1 MNCCGLTYLNLAH
14 QRVRDIGAKA
24 IMQGIS
30 NSNLIVLSLKANEIT
45 DNACEEM
52 KIMLQK
58 NPKLIKLDLS
68 QNLIAC
74 RGTTF
79 IAVGLSNNSI
89 IKSVDLGYNK
99 IDDEGMK
106 SLTQCLTHNFTL
118 TTLITISNISNDDI
132 AQSII
137 EKRSDSLNSFEN
149 HSNRLE
155 YEPPL
160 TPGTSA
166 RLDAIASGQSFNRVS
181 TALVTIEENE
191 KEVDIEHSEAF
202 DKEKV
207 HIKNV
212 ESTQLSVPWKSGTP
226 KIVPNING
234 IEVGGRRVTT
244 SEGAARARSAASANG
259 TGQELMPLPTPPPS
273 REENDLALRRS
284 YSIDY
289 NMPLD
294 RHGRMQQMA
303 FAHLF
308 PNHDARFDHLDD
320 IKPTRRS
327 EDIGKTIG
335 VPNIGN
341 IGMLNLFSS
350 IVFYIYSF
358 IYLYYIYIPCLY
370 VGVMPLRGEV
380 SRMKDT
386 GQHMLYLRVATPD
399 DPPDMRPYSLVKVG
413 ADYRDERARIKAE
426 RQTNEYKLAK
436 IDYFRDA
443 PIIKQ
448 QLAAMKHPPVNIII
462 IYNINYFILINLI
475 NYSYY

>member
-14 QRVRDIGAKA
+14 QRVRDIGTKA
-24 IMQGIS
+24 IMQS
-30 NSNLIVLSLKANEIT
+30 VNNSNLLVLSLKANEIT
-45 DNACEEM
+45 DDACEEM
-52 KIMLQK
+52 KLMFQK
-58 NPKLIKLDLS
+58 NPKLLKLDLS
-68 QNLIAC
+68 HNLIAC
-74 RGTTF
+74 RGATV
-79 IAVGLSNNSI
+79 ISLGLSSNSI

-99 IDDEGMK
+99 INDDGMK
-106 SLTQCLTHNFTL
+106 ALTQCLTYNFTL

-132 AQSII
+132 AQTII

-149 HSNRLE
+149 NSNRLD

-160 TPGTSA
+160 TPGTSS
-166 RLDAIASGQSFNRVS
+166 RLDAIASGQSFNRTS
-181 TALVTIEENE
+181 TALITILENE
-191 KEVDIEHSEAF
+191 KEAEIEHNELF
-202 DKEKV
+202 DKEIESF
-207 HIKNV
+207 HSPIKNI
-212 ESTQLSVPWKSGTP
+212 ENTELFLSPWKSGTP

-244 SEGAARARSAASANG
+244 SEGAARARSAASAHDN
-259 TGQELMPLPTPPPS
+259 GQELMILPTPPPS
-273 REENDLALRRS
+273 REENDIALRRS

-289 NMPLD
+289 DMPRD

-308 PNHDARFDHLDD
+308 PNHDARFDHHDD
-320 IKPTRRS
+320 FKPTRRS

-335 VPNIGN
+335 VPNVGN
-341 IGMLNLFSS
+341 I
-350 IVFYIYSF
+350 
-358 IYLYYIYIPCLY
+358 
-370 VGVMPLRGEV
+370 GVMPLRGEV

-426 RQTNEYKLAK
+426 RQTTEYKLAK

-448 QLAAMKHPPVNIII
+448 QLAAMKHPPVNIIT
-462 IYNINYFILINLI
+462 F
-475 NYSYY
+475 